1 MYHYPPFSPKIGRFA
16 TRHTKM
22 FSAALLCLSL
32 IACGDSGDG
41 GITSE
46 SADAGLAPGEQV
58 ALAGTDELTTSEKA
72 RGARRGAPAP
82 DPAVA
87 VSPEVVPSAGVSP
100 KVEPSA
106 GVTPVIVPAVGV
118 PGGAA
123 ASGFVYRDG
132 RNLMLDG
139 RPFKFVGFN
148 DFSLTGCHTGN
159 SHSEAA
165 MDAFF
170 AMLRPRSVTRT
181 WAFESSD
188 EAGIDRVVR
197 YAEKHGQKVL
207 LVLHEGAGH
216 CSAPRYD
223 ANWYRNGYS
232 GSFFNWV
239 KRVVPKYKDS
249 PAVMWEIS
257 NEPGQASGGGMS
269 QADMKKF
276 YHETAQLIKSLDP
289 NHVVSTG
296 TLDSYQ
302 AWQFGQSGYADVHNS
317 PYIDLVSMHEYEY
330 DYNGNMGVAGRWGQ
344 NLAAAK
350 SLNKPIFIGEF
361 GAARTTEGTSP
372 EKRAV
377 VAKSKYDAYL
387 NNEAAGVLY
396 WAVTTSPNNGLGNV
410 SSMAANES
418 YTSPVVNMTRTYIHA
433 NLPSF

>member
-1 MYHYPPFSPKIGRFA
+1 MHYYPPRSANFACAA
-16 TRHTKM
+16 TRHTKVL
-22 FSAALLCLSL
+22 SAGLLCLTL
-32 IACGDSGDG
+32 IACGDSGG
-41 GITSE
+41 GSGE
-46 SADAGLAPGEQV
+46 PDVSLAPIDQV
-58 ALAGTDELTTSEKA
+58 AVTGDDVAALDVAALEEKA
-72 RGARRGAPAP
+72 RRSRRGASATPAPTAAPAPTPVSQPAPAPAP
-82 DPAVA
+82 DPAV
-87 VSPEVVPSAGVSP
+87 VVP
-100 KVEPSA
+100 
-106 GVTPVIVPAVGV
+106 PVVV

-170 AMLRPRSVTRT
+170 AMLRPRTVTRT

-216 CSAPRYD
+216 CSAPHYD

-239 KRVVPKYKDS
+239 KRIVPKYKDS

-302 AWQFGQSGYADVHNS
+302 AWQLGQSGYADVHNS

-361 GAARTTEGTSP
+361 GAARTSEGTSP
-372 EKRAV
+372 QKRAD

-410 SSMAANES
+410 YSMAANES
-418 YTSPVVNMTRTYIHA
+418 YTSPVVNLTRTYTHA